1 MKWTVQLYM
10 YIGYF
15 SFVGEGQLKFLLLFV
30 LDPYI
35 SKSCDKELYKE
46 INISMKKFKLT
57 SNKVYFFVV
66 KKRDH

>member
-1 MKWTVQLYM
+1 M

-15 SFVGEGQLKFLLLFV
+15 SFEGGKQLKFLLLFV
-30 LDPYI
+30 FDSYI
-35 SKSCDKELYKE
+35 TKSYDKELQE

-66 KKRDH
+66 IGDH

>member
-1 MKWTVQLYM
+1 M

-15 SFVGEGQLKFLLLFV
+15 SFVGGRQLTFLLLFV

-35 SKSCDKELYKE
+35 TKSCDKELQE
-46 INISMKKFKLT
+46 FNINMKKIKLT
-57 SNKVYFFVV
+57 SNKVYFFAV

>member
-1 MKWTVQLYM
+1 M
-10 YIGYF
+10 YIAYF

-35 SKSCDKELYKE
+35 SKSSDKELYKE

>member
-1 MKWTVQLYM
+1 MEWTVQLYM

-15 SFVGEGQLKFLLLFV
+15 SFEGGRQLKFLLLFV
-30 LDPYI
+30 LDSYI
-35 SKSCDKELYKE
+35 TKSCDKELQE

-66 KKRDH
+66 IGDH

>member
-15 SFVGEGQLKFLLLFV
+15 SFEGGKQLNFLLLFV
-30 LDPYI
+30 LDSYI
-35 SKSCDKELYKE
+35 TKSYDTKLQE

-66 KKRDH
+66 IGDH

>member
-1 MKWTVQLYM
+1 M

-15 SFVGEGQLKFLLLFV
+15 SFEGGKQLKFLLLFV
-30 LDPYI
+30 FDSYI
-35 SKSCDKELYKE
+35 TKSYDTKLQE

-66 KKRDH
+66 IGDH